1 MNDVVPLLV
10 IPVVLFM
17 IIVAPIWLV
26 LHYRSQSK
34 VNRGL
39 SKEETESLVRLT
51 RKSEGMS
58 ERLRTLESIL
68 DAEVPDWRER

>member
-39 SKEETESLVRLT
+39 SKEETETLVRLT